1 MFDPDNITPSEH
13 IPEDPRSNPY
23 KLAERWKEYV
33 SDIDL
38 EALVDPNR
46 QKWSES
52 PGLVSPTTTV
62 DKDSAEYLTAFFE
75 NANIS
80 CVWEKK
86 WTKDEWRKGPRCWIR
101 MHTKPRRAM
110 FIPTGTLDGPD
121 ISTLTGA
128 RVTRIS
134 YLDGSEDEVKSD
146 DWLNPDTQ
154 T

>member
-1 MFDPDNITPSEH
+1 MFDPDNIDPSEH
-13 IPEDPRSNPY
+13 IPEDPRLNLY

-33 SDIDL
+33 SDTDL
-38 EALVDPNR
+38 EALVDPRR

-62 DKDSAEYLTAFFE
+62 EKDSTEYLTSFCE
-75 NANIS
+75 NPNIS
-80 CVWEKK
+80 CVRKKK

-110 FIPTGTLDGPD
+110 FISTGTLDGPD

-134 YLDGSEDEVKSD
+134 YLDGSKDEVKSD
-146 DWLNPDTQ
+146 DWLNKP
-154 T
+154 